1 MEEKKGGVIKQE
13 VDVCVKGNTETNRHL
28 QQIAPLVVGA
38 PWEGPRG
45 ASSHLHFHSQ
55 AQTAAVSGNSKVK
68 IRNNRDDECFCH
80 KHASKPKQQKP
91 RTISKQTPHIP
102 HNTQSKGYKCQ
113 QKQRLRR
120 TAVLVRLEA
129 GRELTLPD
137 SSANLLRTSNETN
150 EIRSEGPGHRTFTEP

>member
-1 MEEKKGGVIKQE
+1 MQCQVHKEVYGTQGRPSKSMVFCEAWQPNWWVWAEVSSTYDTYHLSSVVIWLERLLK
-13 VDVCVKGNTETNRHL
+13 HS
-28 QQIAPLVVGA
+28 GA
-38 PWEGPRG
+38 LCQL
-45 ASSHLHFHSQ
+45 A
-55 AQTAAVSGNSKVK
+55 
-68 IRNNRDDECFCH
+68 CH

-137 SSANLLRTSNETN
+137 SSANLLRTSNETD